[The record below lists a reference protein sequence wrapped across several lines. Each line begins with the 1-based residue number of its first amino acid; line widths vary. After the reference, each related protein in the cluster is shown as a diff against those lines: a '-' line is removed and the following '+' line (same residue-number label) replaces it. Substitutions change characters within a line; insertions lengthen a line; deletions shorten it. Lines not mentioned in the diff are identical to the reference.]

1 MRRLNVIGIGAGDP
15 EYLTV
20 QAINA
25 LTRTDVFFFTDKGD
39 DGSDLVRLRNEICE
53 RYADSSRYRI
63 VEMPDPARDD
73 SLPYDQAVREW
84 HEKRV
89 DLWETTVETELADG
103 GVGGF
108 LAWGD
113 PAFYDSTLRILE
125 AVRTRGTFDFAVDV
139 IPGISAIQALAARHG
154 IPLTQVGRSL
164 TVTTGRQLR
173 HGWPEGATD
182 VVVMLDAHCS
192 FRELDHDLSIYWGAF
207 LGTDDEVLIS
217 GTIGEC
223 GETIADVRSAART
236 RKGWMFDTY
245 LLRARGTDL
254 TL

>member
-25 LTRTDVFFFTDKGD
+25 LKRTDVFFFTDKGD
-39 DGSDLVRLRNEICE
+39 EKSDLLQLRNEICE
-53 RYADSSRYRI
+53 RYADKSRYRI
-63 VEMPDPARDD
+63 VEMEDPARDGGA
-73 SLPYDQAVREW
+73 SLYGEAVRAW

-89 DLWETTVETELADG
+89 ALWDTTVETELADEQ
-103 GVGGF
+103 VGGF
-108 LAWGD
+108 LVWGD

-125 AVRTRGTFDFAVDV
+125 GVRTRGTFAFELDV
-139 IPGISAIQALAARHG
+139 IPGVSAIQGLAARHG

-164 TVTTGRQLR
+164 TITTGRQLR
-173 HGWPEGATD
+173 NGWPEGATD

-192 FRELDHDLSIYWGAF
+192 FRELDEGLFIYWGAF

-223 GETIADVRSAART
+223 GETIAEVRSAART
-236 RKGWMFDTY
+236 RKGWIFDTY
-245 LLRARGTDL
+245 LLRRLDDQ
-254 TL
+254 